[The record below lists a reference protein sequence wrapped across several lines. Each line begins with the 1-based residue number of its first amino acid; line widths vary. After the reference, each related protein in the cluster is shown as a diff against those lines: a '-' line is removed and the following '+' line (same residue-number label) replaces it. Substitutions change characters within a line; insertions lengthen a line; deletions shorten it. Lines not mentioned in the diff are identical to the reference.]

1 MRPTVNTTPYKQII
15 EAAIFVAKKPLSLA
29 ALCRDVLAEEDLSR
43 QQVVAYIAEITH
55 DYQGKG
61 IELVEV
67 ASGYRFQA
75 RSHLTP
81 WLQRMLQDK
90 PAKYSRAT
98 LETLALIA
106 YRQPVSR
113 GDIEAVRGVAVSS
126 QTIHTLEE
134 REWIKVIGRK
144 EVPGR
149 PALYA
154 TTTQF
159 LDYFGIKSIQE
170 LPPLDEALLA
180 KLAAMDDEI
189 VLDI

>member
-1 MRPTVNTTPYKQII
+1 MDQSVNTTPYKQII

-29 ALCRDVLAEEDLSR
+29 ALCRDVLADEDLSR
-43 QQVVAYIAEITH
+43 QQVTAYIAEISTDYH
-55 DYQGKG
+55 DKG

-75 RSHLTP
+75 RSYLTP

-90 PAKYSRAT
+90 PTKYSRAT

-126 QTIHTLEE
+126 QTINMLEE

-144 EVPGR
+144 EVPVI

-180 KLAAMDDEI
+180 KLAAMDEETL
-189 VLDI
+189 LDI

>member
-1 MRPTVNTTPYKQII
+1 MNTTPYKQII

-29 ALCRDVLAEEDLSR
+29 ALCRDVLGDEGLSR
-43 QQVVAYIAEITH
+43 QQVTAYIAEITT

-61 IELVEV
+61 VELVEV

-90 PAKYSRAT
+90 PPKYSRAT

-180 KLAAMDDEI
+180 KLAAMDEEI

>member
-1 MRPTVNTTPYKQII
+1 MDQSVNTTPYKQII

-29 ALCRDVLAEEDLSR
+29 ALCRDVLADEDLSR
-43 QQVVAYIAEITH
+43 QQVTAYIAEISTDYH
-55 DYQGKG
+55 DKG

-75 RSHLTP
+75 RSYLTP

-90 PAKYSRAT
+90 PTKYSRAT

-126 QTIHTLEE
+126 QTINMLEE

-180 KLAAMDDEI
+180 KLAAMDEETL
-189 VLDI
+189 LDI

>member
-1 MRPTVNTTPYKQII
+1 MDQSVNTTPYKQII

-29 ALCRDVLAEEDLSR
+29 ALCRDVLADEDLSR
-43 QQVVAYIAEITH
+43 QQVTAYIAEISADYH
-55 DYQGKG
+55 DKG

-75 RSHLTP
+75 RSYLTP

-126 QTIHTLEE
+126 QTIHSLEE

-180 KLAAMDDEI
+180 KLAAMDEETL
-189 VLDI
+189 LDI

>member
-1 MRPTVNTTPYKQII
+1 MDQSVNTTPYKQII

-29 ALCRDVLAEEDLSR
+29 ALCRDVLADEDLSR
-43 QQVVAYIAEITH
+43 QQVTAYIAEISADYH
-55 DYQGKG
+55 DKG

-75 RSHLTP
+75 RSYLTP

-180 KLAAMDDEI
+180 KLAAMDEETL
-189 VLDI
+189 LDI

>member
-1 MRPTVNTTPYKQII
+1 MDQSVNTTPYKQII

-29 ALCRDVLAEEDLSR
+29 ALCRDVLADEDLSR
-43 QQVVAYIAEITH
+43 QQVTAYISEISADYH
-55 DYQGKG
+55 DKG

-90 PAKYSRAT
+90 PTKYSRAT

-126 QTIHTLEE
+126 QTINMLEE

-180 KLAAMDDEI
+180 KLAAMDEETL
-189 VLDI
+189 LDI

>member
-1 MRPTVNTTPYKQII
+1 MDQSVNTTPYKQII

-29 ALCRDVLAEEDLSR
+29 ALCRDVLADEDLSR
-43 QQVVAYIAEITH
+43 QQVTAYISEISADYH
-55 DYQGKG
+55 DKG

-75 RSHLTP
+75 RSYLTP

-90 PAKYSRAT
+90 PTKYSRAT

-106 YRQPVSR
+106 YRKPVSR

-126 QTIHTLEE
+126 QTINMLEE

-180 KLAAMDDEI
+180 KLAAMDEETL
-189 VLDI
+189 LDI

>member
-1 MRPTVNTTPYKQII
+1 MDQSVNTTPYKQII

-29 ALCRDVLAEEDLSR
+29 ALCRDVLADEDLSR
-43 QQVVAYIAEITH
+43 QQVTAYISEISADYH
-55 DYQGKG
+55 DKG

-75 RSHLTP
+75 RSYLTP

-180 KLAAMDDEI
+180 KLAAMDEETL
-189 VLDI
+189 LDI

>member
-1 MRPTVNTTPYKQII
+1 MHSIPYKQII
-15 EAAIFVAKKPLSLA
+15 EAAIFVASKPLSLR
-29 ALCRDVLAEEDLSR
+29 ALRRGVLADEDISAA
-43 QQVVAYIAEITH
+43 QIIALLDEIKL
-55 DYQGKG
+55 DYQHLG

-90 PAKYSRAT
+90 PSKYSRAT

-126 QTIHTLEE
+126 QTIQTLIE
-134 REWIKVIGRK
+134 REWIKEIGRK

-149 PALYA
+149 PALYG
-154 TTTQF
+154 TTAQF

-170 LPPLDEALLA
+170 LPPLDETLLA
-180 KLAAMDDEI
+180 KLAAMDEETL
-189 VLDI
+189 LDI

>member
-29 ALCRDVLAEEDLSR
+29 ALCRDVLAEEEVSR
-43 QQVVAYIAEITH
+43 QQVVAYIAEITQ

>member
-1 MRPTVNTTPYKQII
+1 MDQSVNTTPYKQII

-29 ALCRDVLAEEDLSR
+29 ALCRDVLADEDLSR
-43 QQVVAYIAEITH
+43 QQVTAYISEISADYH
-55 DYQGKG
+55 DKG

-126 QTIHTLEE
+126 QTIHMLEE

-180 KLAAMDDEI
+180 KLAAMDEETL
-189 VLDI
+189 LDI

>member
-1 MRPTVNTTPYKQII
+1 MDQSVNTTPYKQII

-29 ALCRDVLAEEDLSR
+29 ALCRDVLADEDLSR
-43 QQVVAYIAEITH
+43 QQVTAYISEISADYH
-55 DYQGKG
+55 DKG

-126 QTIHTLEE
+126 QTINMLEE

-180 KLAAMDDEI
+180 KLAAMDEETL
-189 VLDI
+189 LDI

>member
-1 MRPTVNTTPYKQII
+1 
-15 EAAIFVAKKPLSLA
+15 
-29 ALCRDVLAEEDLSR
+29 
-43 QQVVAYIAEITH
+43 
-55 DYQGKG
+55 
-61 IELVEV
+61 
-67 ASGYRFQA
+67 
-75 RSHLTP
+75 
-81 WLQRMLQDK
+81 MLQDK

-126 QTIHTLEE
+126 QTIHTLTE

-180 KLAAMDDEI
+180 KLAAMDEETL
-189 VLDI
+189 LDI

>member
-1 MRPTVNTTPYKQII
+1 VDKVPYKQII
-15 EAAIFVAKKPLSLA
+15 EAAIFVAKKPLSLQF
-29 ALCRDVLAEEDLSR
+29 LCSTVLADDALSR
-43 QQVVAYIAEITH
+43 QQVQEYLAEIKQ
-55 DYQGKG
+55 DYQTKG

-154 TTTQF
+154 TTPQF

-180 KLAAMDDEI
+180 KLALMDEERM
-189 VLDI
+189 LDV

>member
-1 MRPTVNTTPYKQII
+1 MDQSVNTTPYKQII

-29 ALCRDVLAEEDLSR
+29 ALCGDVLADEDLSR
-43 QQVVAYIAEITH
+43 QQVTAYISEISADYH
-55 DYQGKG
+55 DKG

-90 PAKYSRAT
+90 PTKYSRAT

-126 QTIHTLEE
+126 QTINMLEE

-180 KLAAMDDEI
+180 KLAAMDEETL
-189 VLDI
+189 LDI

>member
-1 MRPTVNTTPYKQII
+1 MDQSVNTTPYKQII

-29 ALCRDVLAEEDLSR
+29 ALCRDVLADEDLSR
-43 QQVVAYIAEITH
+43 QQVTAYIAEISADYH
-55 DYQGKG
+55 DKG

-75 RSHLTP
+75 RSYLTP

-90 PAKYSRAT
+90 PTKYSRAT

-180 KLAAMDDEI
+180 KLAAMDEETL
-189 VLDI
+189 LDI